1 MTSALP
7 SASDASPF
15 AGFIGSSDVM
25 RGLFRL
31 VRKVAGSSAT
41 VLLLGETGSGKE
53 LVARAVH
60 ELSPRASG
68 PFVRV
73 NCGALSESLLES
85 ELFGHVKGAFT
96 NAIENRTGRFE
107 AAHGGT
113 IFLDEINSINQTLQV
128 KLLRVLQ
135 EHQFERVGDIRT
147 ISVDCRIIAATNRD
161 LIEMVE
167 HKTFREDLYYR
178 LNVLPIY
185 VPPLRERRDDIPELI
200 EYFVDRYAV
209 QNQRPRLTVA
219 TDAMAYFKSYLWP
232 GNVRELQNYIERA
245 IVLAEGDMLTSDL
258 LPSHVR
264 GEAPI
269 RLGRVEQTE
278 LQTLCTELV
287 ARGLSE
293 LAEEGKHH
301 EAVVGMVE
309 REVILQVLRSCQG
322 IQTKTATR
330 LGINRNTLHK
340 KIEDFHLEDEAR

>member
-1 MTSALP
+1 MPT
-7 SASDASPF
+7 ASDAPPF
-15 AGFIGSSDVM
+15 PGFIGSSDVM
-25 RGLFRL
+25 RELFRH
-31 VRKVAGSSAT
+31 VRKIANSSAT
-41 VLLLGETGSGKE
+41 VLLLGETGAGKE

-107 AAHGGT
+107 AGHGGT
-113 IFLDEINSINQTLQV
+113 VFLDEINSVSHTVQV

-135 EHQFERVGDIRT
+135 EHQFERVGDTRT
-147 ISVDCRIIAATNRD
+147 ISVDCRMIAATNRD
-161 LIEMVE
+161 LTEMVE
-167 HKTFREDLYYR
+167 QQAFREDLYYR

-185 VPPLRERRDDIPELI
+185 VPPLRERREDIPALVDF
-200 EYFVDRYAV
+200 FVARYAAE
-209 QNQRPRLTVA
+209 NGRPVPAVA
-219 TDAMAYFKSYLWP
+219 PETLAFFKAYLWP

-245 IVLAEGDMLTSDL
+245 IVLADGDLLTPDL
-258 LPSHVR
+258 LPTHVR

-269 RLGRVEQTE
+269 RLGRVERTE
-278 LQTLCTELV
+278 LQLLCTELV

-293 LAEEGKHH
+293 VAEEGRSH
-301 EAVVGMVE
+301 ESVMGLVE
-309 REVILQVLRSCQG
+309 RELILQVLRGCQG
-322 IQTKTATR
+322 TQTKAATR

-340 KIEDFHLEDEAR
+340 KIEDFHLQSEAR